1 MALAS
6 HRMVAIAGDGLALA
20 DDRTSLSW
28 TELDAMLNRVV
39 NGLLAHPLGP
49 ERRVAVFAANSSEAV
64 VAYLACLHAG
74 VSAVPVNPNLK
85 ADELAYV
92 LRESA
97 ADILFVGPETVDLGG
112 EVACAVGGVELI
124 GWRCDAKAGATA
136 WEAWLAAQSDAP
148 APDDMPPRR
157 YLQFTSGTTGFPKA
171 IDAVDTT
178 LPQAD
183 TVAGFF
189 AMLRE
194 WTAERPEGTHLCL
207 GPLYFNA
214 SLTSVRIL
222 GAGHPL
228 VVMTKFDAERAL
240 ELIERYRIVTTLMV
254 PTHFKRLLSLPD
266 SVRARFDVGSL
277 KVVTHTGA
285 ACPPEVKRAM
295 IDWFGPVLVEAY
307 GGTESG
313 TTNLIYSDEWLAH
326 PGSVGKTIAPFEL
339 EIYSEEGERLGPNVP
354 GQIFFRDTRG
364 RGIVYRGDPEKTRAA
379 HREPGVFTLGDVGYY
394 DEEGFLYITDR
405 VSDMIVS
412 GGVNIYPAEIEHL
425 LVAHPDIVDAVVI
438 GVPNADL
445 GEEAK
450 ALVIPRD
457 PVTPPQAEALLA
469 WLRGQL
475 AAYKCP
481 RTIDFVND
489 VGRNP
494 AGKVNKRQ
502 LRAPYWPSDRTIG

>member
-6 HRMVAIAGDGLALA
+6 HRMAAIAGDRLALA
-20 DDRTSLSW
+20 DDRVSLTW
-28 TELDAMLNRVV
+28 LELDGLLNRAA
-39 NGLLAHPLGP
+39 NGLIRRSMGD
-49 ERRVAVFAANSSEAV
+49 ERRAAVFAPNSSDAV

-74 VSAVPVNPNLK
+74 VSAVPVNPSLK
-85 ADELAYV
+85 AEELDYI
-92 LRESA
+92 LRESGA
-97 ADILFVGPETVDLGG
+97 EILFVGPETVELATS
-112 EVACAVGGVELI
+112 VAQAVGGVEVI
-124 GWRCDAKAGATA
+124 GWRCAASTKLTQ
-136 WEAWLAAQSDAP
+136 WEAWLADQSDAP
-148 APDDMPPRR
+148 PPDDMRPRR

-183 TVAGFF
+183 SVAEFF
-189 AMLRE
+189 ETLRQ

-222 GAGHPL
+222 GAGNPL

-240 ELIERYRIVTTLMV
+240 ELIERFRIVTTLMV
-254 PTHFKRLLSLPD
+254 PTHFKRLLSLPQ
-266 SVRARFDVGSL
+266 SVRDRFDVGSL

-313 TTNLIYSDEWLAH
+313 TTNIIYSDEWLAH
-326 PGSVGKTIAPFEL
+326 PGSVGRTIAPFEL
-339 EIYSEEGERLGPNVP
+339 QIFSEDGARLGPNEP

-412 GGVNIYPAEIEHL
+412 GGVNIYPAEIEHI
-425 LVAHPDIVDAVVI
+425 LVAHPAIVDAVVI

-457 PVTPPQAEALLA
+457 PEAPPEREELFAY
-469 WLRGQL
+469 LRGQL

-481 RTIDFVND
+481 RSIDFVED